1 MTGELKVSGSQI
13 DLLVGAMRNGHKGMA
28 ETLEALTTSLDKLAR
43 DWNGE
48 ARRAYAQAQAHWNQQ
63 MADLHDEL
71 DRARRNTTLA
81 NETMTEAQRTIRRMW
96 SGS

>member
-1 MTGELKVSGSQI
+1 MTGELKVGGSQI
-13 DLLVGAMRNGHKGMA
+13 DLLVGAMSDGHKGIA
-28 ETLEALTTSLDKLAR
+28 EALETLKASLDKLAR

-48 ARRAYAQAQAHWNQQ
+48 AQRAYAQAQTDWNQQ
-63 MADLHDEL
+63 MTELHGEL